1 VEVGEARADDIGRVA
16 EAAELLTAADTGVA
30 EGFAQL
36 VTPHALAAGA
46 FGSAIH

>member
-1 VEVGEARADDIGRVA
+1 VEVREARADHIGRVA
-16 EAAELLTAADTGVA
+16 ESAELLAAADTGVA

-36 VTPHALAAGA
+36 VAPHALSAGA